1 MLRQFEMSILQW
13 SVLRWSVKRGVIPS
27 EEGCPRHQENDAKP
41 PLLTRDGPSYKTD
54 RPIHPLNDERTGQNS
69 SRSAN
74 WIWRSGGKVSLMTPA
89 EPAKLLPWKT
99 IIWGNRKFA

>member
-1 MLRQFEMSILQW
+1 M
-13 SVLRWSVKRGVIPS
+13 
-27 EEGCPRHQENDAKP
+27 
-41 PLLTRDGPSYKTD
+41 RD
-54 RPIHPLNDERTGQNS
+54 LGQNS
-69 SRSAN
+69 SRSEN